1 MISISICYKNG
12 NASNKECLSDLPMN
26 MPLTKRIVLQAPG
39 FLGDEVVFTGA
50 VRELQK
56 ETGCSFVVKTGNPDL
71 WAQHNYIEG
80 VNLSASG
87 AKVVPHHHCPPFRNM
102 KQVPVH
108 FLEQYVRNLR
118 HALGLAGEYKIS
130 KFAGEV
136 PVSPEEAAGPPL
148 GLNTGK
154 MPGIMWHLIN

>member
-1 MISISICYKNG
+1 
-12 NASNKECLSDLPMN
+12 MN